1 MVPKVDPRIREH
13 LSEIVAG
20 ALLLLALALAVAAWQ
35 RFDRMQ
41 QRQHATHREQVAM
54 RRAIVDLRQNRDD
67 AVTYGPRFAALR
79 AAGSIGTF
87 DKPRALDAFEAHT
100 RAFGEQVQDY
110 SLAAQTAANLPAASA
125 LQHHDL
131 FRHRL
136 DFELRPLHEETFIT
150 MLDALRRS
158 LEGSVAIESCDL
170 GRRSGNSEPGL
181 TARCT
186 LNWYSFV
193 PRGAMPGGTAP
204 GGLTPG
210 GTMPGGFARGAR

>member
-1 MVPKVDPRIREH
+1 MSPRADLRIREH
-13 LSEIVAG
+13 LPEIIAG
-20 ALLLLALALAVAAWQ
+20 ALLTVALALAVIAWQ

-41 QRQHATHREQVAM
+41 QRQHDAERERSAM
-54 RRAIVDLRQNRDD
+54 RRAIADLRQNRDD
-67 AVTYGPRFAALR
+67 AVTYGPRFVALR
-79 AAGSIGTF
+79 TAGSIGTF
-87 DKPRALDAFEAHT
+87 DKPRALDSFEANT

-110 SLAAQTAANLPAASA
+110 SLAAQTAADLPAAAA

-150 MLDALRRS
+150 MLDSLRSS
-158 LEGSVAIESCDL
+158 LDGSVSIESCDL
-170 GRRSGNSEPGL
+170 SRRGDGGQESAL

-193 PRGAMPGGTAP
+193 PRGAAP
-204 GGLTPG
+204 GGIAG
-210 GTMPGGFARGAR
+210 SVR